1 MSYELRAIAHS
12 FGSLEFG
19 LLIHTLFNIA
29 LNSRV
34 EIKNV
39 KPGVVTHCITG
50 VLRIS
55 ALKRWRKEE
64 RVPRQ
69 LSIIFTNKAL

>member
-1 MSYELRAIAHS
+1 MSYELRAKPQS

-19 LLIHTLFNIA
+19 LLVHTLFNIA

-34 EIKNV
+34 EIKIV

-55 ALKRWRKEE
+55 ALRRWRKEE

-69 LSIIFTNKAL
+69 LSIISTNKAL